1 MGGSSAASLGS
12 SRVASSGVSLGL
24 ASGSSFRRLL
34 FLFLFCFFCSS
45 RALCFASEACSMS
58 WMTFSTSLPSLK
70 ATKRSSIPHPMRGM
84 RPANMAPPMRA
95 PMPATGL
102 MLSKNRMAGSSM
114 SLRMTQS
121 AIFSM
126 VSSIS
131 SWVLFFQT
139 VGGASVGYSVMGFIF
154 LDFGMVLFV
163 VPVLYLG
170 VWC

>member
-1 MGGSSAASLGS
+1 MGASLG
-12 SRVASSGVSLGL
+12 LG
-24 ASGSSFRRLL
+24 SGSSFRRLL

-45 RALCFASEACSMS
+45 RAVCFASEALSMS
-58 WMTFSTSLPSLK
+58 WRTFSTFLPSLK
-70 ATKRSSIPHPMRGM
+70 TTNRSSTPHPMRGM

-102 MLSKNRMAGSSM
+102 MLSKNRIAGSSM

-139 VGGASVGYSVMGFIF
+139 VGGASVGYSVVGFIF
-154 LDFGMVLFV
+154 FDLGIFRMVLFMV
-163 VPVLYLG
+163 RVLYLG
-170 VWC
+170 VWR